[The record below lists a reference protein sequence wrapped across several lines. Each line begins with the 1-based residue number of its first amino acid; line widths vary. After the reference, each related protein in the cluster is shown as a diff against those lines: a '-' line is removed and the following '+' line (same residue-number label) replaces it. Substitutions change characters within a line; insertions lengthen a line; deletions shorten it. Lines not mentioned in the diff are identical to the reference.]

1 MKVWECR
8 LLRERDLSSHPRPE
22 AVSERA
28 FGTSKLQEASLK
40 KKKKVF
46 IYLFWLH
53 QVLVVGVKDLL
64 VAMLTLRCDR

>member
-40 KKKKVF
+40 KKVF

>member
-22 AVSERA
+22 ALSERA

-40 KKKKVF
+40 KKKKKS
-46 IYLFWLH
+46 IYLFILAAPGLSCGRERSFSCH
-53 QVLVVGVKDLL
+53 ANSSL
-64 VAMLTLRCDR
+64 